1 MIKIVHLMPGRMRL
15 KLQVLKGRPEIATQ
29 LHSHLTE
36 VAGISRVD
44 TNTLTGSVLLLYEPR
59 ALRSPDFLDAFS
71 SALGKLFP
79 EHIAPGRLRFSIKRL
94 KGRPELARRIEE
106 HLAPIGGIE
115 QVEIDPATG
124 DCRLIYDSCVVT
136 SPEFIDAL
144 AHPVAALVPQL
155 NLRKIASRLGLRR

>member
-15 KLQVLKGRPEIATQ
+15 KLQALKGRPEIATQ

-44 TNTLTGSVLLLYEPR
+44 TNTLTGSLLLLYEPR
-59 ALRSPDFLDAFS
+59 ALRSPDFLVSFS

-79 EHIAPGRLRFSIKRL
+79 DHIAPGRLRFSVKRL

-106 HLAPIGGIE
+106 RLSPIVGIE

-124 DCRLIYDSCVVT
+124 ECCLLYDSHAVT

-144 AHPVAALVPQL
+144 SHPLASLMPQL
-155 NLRKIASRLGLRR
+155 NLKEIASRLGLRR